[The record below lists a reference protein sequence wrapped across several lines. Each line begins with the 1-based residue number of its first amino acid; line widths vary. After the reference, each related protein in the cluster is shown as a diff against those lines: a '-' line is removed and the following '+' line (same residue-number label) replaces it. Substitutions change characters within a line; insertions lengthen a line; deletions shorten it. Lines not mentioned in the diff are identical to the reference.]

1 MRLEDIRIT
10 IAANLVAL
18 RREKKFSQAELAEKF
33 GYSDKAVSKWE
44 RGESLPDISI
54 LKQIADFYGV
64 TVDYLLHDDHSS
76 DKRRP
81 KLNNTI
87 VILLSFFLV
96 WLIATSLFVSFNSAN
111 LLTGFDWL
119 TFVYAVPVSLIVLLV
134 MNSVMGKPRFNYLI
148 ISLLVWTTLLCL
160 YLTFLNRNLWLLFMI
175 GIPSQII
182 ILLWMFVKK
191 RQ

>member
-1 MRLEDIRIT
+1 MDDLRIT

-18 RREKKFSQAELAEKF
+18 RREKKVSQAEIAERF

-44 RGESLPDISI
+44 RGESLPDISV

-76 DKRRP
+76 DKRNP
-81 KLNNTI
+81 KLNKTV

-96 WLIATSLFVSFNSAN
+96 WLVATSLFVSFNSAN

-160 YLTFLNRNLWLLFMI
+160 YLTFLNENLWLLFMI